1 MTSASNTWLN
11 PTELLGLSNFP
22 CSSSPLP
29 FKNGRPYAQYGSSL
43 VAQMVKNLPA
53 KQETQVQSLVQED
66 PLEDGMATHSTFL
79 PGEFHGQG
87 SLVGGYSSWG
97 HKDSDTAE
105 AIEHTI

>member
-53 KQETQVQSLVQED
+53 KQETQVQSLHWED
-66 PLEDGMATHSTFL
+66 LEEGMAPMPVFL
-79 PGEFHGQG
+79 LGEFHGQRR
-87 SLVGGYSSWG
+87 LAGYSP
-97 HKDSDTAE
+97 
-105 AIEHTI
+105 